1 MKTYELHE
9 VNELKLVLLEQFL
22 SEKYQTHWWNK
33 AIHRFGPSSFLL
45 WGLPSPVKGKVL
57 GIVGSNGVGKSS
69 ALKIIGGYLKPNLG
83 DFNNPP
89 EWKEVMK
96 YFRGNDMQSY
106 LTGLLEDNLRCLIK
120 IQYIDDVK
128 NQKKAQGIVIN
139 KLKAADK
146 KGIRE
151 NIIDSL
157 DLNNI
162 LEKEVK
168 NLQ

>member
-1 MKTYELHE
+1 MKIYELDE
-9 VNELKLVLLEQFL
+9 VNELKLALLKQFL

-33 AIHRFGPSSFLL
+33 AIHRFGPNSFLL

-57 GIVGSNGVGKSS
+57 GIVGSNGVGKTS
-69 ALKIIGGYLKPNLG
+69 ALKLISGNLKPNLG

-89 EWKEVMK
+89 LWKEILK

-106 LTGLLEDNLRCLIK
+106 LTALLEHNLRCVIK

-128 NQKKAQGIVIN
+128 NMKKAQGIVIN
-139 KLKAADK
+139 KLKAANK
-146 KGIRE
+146 KGILE
-151 NIIDSL
+151 DIIDSL
-157 DLNNI
+157 DMNNI